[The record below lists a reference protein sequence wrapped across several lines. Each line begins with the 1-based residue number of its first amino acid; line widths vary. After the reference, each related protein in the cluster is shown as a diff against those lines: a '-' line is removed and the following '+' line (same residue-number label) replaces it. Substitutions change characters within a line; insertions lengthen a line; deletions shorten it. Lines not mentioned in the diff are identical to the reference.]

1 MHIRRLT
8 PEDAPIFQALR
19 LVALKEAPSAFAS
32 SYEEEKDFALALIEA
47 RLAARDD
54 RGAFGAFH
62 DDELI
67 GIVVLGRIDQK
78 KVSHKAFIW
87 SMYVAPAARGRGVG
101 RALLDAALAL
111 ARAVPGVRQVNVGVT
126 ADNATAIR
134 LYESAG
140 FRRFGLEPNALLVAG
155 RLHEELHMA
164 LPLAGT

>member
-8 PEDAPIFQALR
+8 PDDAPAFQALR
-19 LVALKEAPSAFAS
+19 LAALKEAPSAFAS
-32 SYEEEKDFALALIEA
+32 SYEEEKDLALAVVEG
-47 RLAARDD
+47 RLAVRDD

-62 DDELI
+62 DDDLV
-67 GIVVLGRIDQK
+67 GMVVLGRIDQK

-111 ARAVPGVRQVNVGVT
+111 ARTVPGVRQVNVGVT
-126 ADNATAIR
+126 ADNAIAVR
-134 LYESAG
+134 LYESLG

-155 RLHEELHMA
+155 QLHEELHMA
-164 LPLAGT
+164 LPLATT